1 MENFKKW
8 IANFETEERIV
19 QLEILSSAVKVFIKY
34 PDEFETLIS
43 DLLTVATEYVS
54 NPDVRDRAFIYWRML
69 STDPGKTKNVVFGY
83 RPQAKDNDKL
93 IDKTFLNDMMKSLG
107 YASSLFEKRPDELF
121 PKSLAELKVI
131 IFLL

>member
-1 MENFKKW
+1 MANFKKW
-8 IANFETEERIV
+8 ISNFETEERIV

-43 DLLTVATEYVS
+43 DLLTIATENVS

-93 IDKTFLNDMMKSLG
+93 VDKGFLNDMMKSLG
-107 YASSLFEKRPDELF
+107 YASSLFEKRPDEIF
-121 PKSLAELKVI
+121 PKSLA
-131 IFLL
+131 

>member
-1 MENFKKW
+1 
-8 IANFETEERIV
+8 
-19 QLEILSSAVKVFIKY
+19 
-34 PDEFETLIS
+34 
-43 DLLTVATEYVS
+43 
-54 NPDVRDRAFIYWRML
+54 ML

-93 IDKTFLNDMMKSLG
+93 IDKTFLGDMMKSLG

-131 IFLL
+131 LNLFFRESKLKLNNHKVQNPKLNNSQAKTKRILSNNQLKLSRK

>member
-1 MENFKKW
+1 
-8 IANFETEERIV
+8 
-19 QLEILSSAVKVFIKY
+19 
-34 PDEFETLIS
+34 
-43 DLLTVATEYVS
+43 
-54 NPDVRDRAFIYWRML
+54 ML

-93 IDKTFLNDMMKSLG
+93 VDKTFLNDMMKSLG

-131 IFLL
+131 HMLIFRVSKYRLRNKTAQSVANHKKVRRTFQNQQPNRNKK